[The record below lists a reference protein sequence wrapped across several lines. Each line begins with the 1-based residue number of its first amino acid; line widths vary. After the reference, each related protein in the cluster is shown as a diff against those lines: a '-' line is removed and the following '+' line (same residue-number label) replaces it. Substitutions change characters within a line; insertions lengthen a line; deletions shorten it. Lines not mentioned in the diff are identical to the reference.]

1 MKTKSYP
8 PPPPPPPASS
18 VKNSGIAE
26 RWGAGV
32 IRAQSVALSGYC
44 NHKHCPHHLRRVR
57 LKDPE
62 TEKTLVFLTKLLG
75 SPFMT
80 FHALCAARR

>member
-1 MKTKSYP
+1 
-8 PPPPPPPASS
+8 
-18 VKNSGIAE
+18 
-26 RWGAGV
+26 
-32 IRAQSVALSGYC
+32 VALSGYC

-62 TEKTLVFLTKLLG
+62 TEKTLVFLSKLFG

-80 FHALCAARR
+80 FHAVCVARSQVESFSEQITVYKQFCSASENYT